1 LKKKIEV
8 KLTMGSLEMNPS
20 HFFELPVFTVPQQEP
35 ELMGYEKAL
44 TEFGEIIKDFR
55 LLERPK
61 PPESLPEFKM

>member
-1 LKKKIEV
+1 
-8 KLTMGSLEMNPS
+8 MNSP

-44 TEFGEIIKDFR
+44 TEFEEIIKDFR

-61 PPESLPEFKM
+61 PPENLPEFKM

>member
-1 LKKKIEV
+1 
-8 KLTMGSLEMNPS
+8 MNSS

-55 LLERPK
+55 LLERPR
-61 PPESLPEFKM
+61 PAENLPEFKM